1 MDNGP
6 VIKLC
11 FRTVW
16 GMLRVQKAGRL
27 EIQRR
32 KVPSCNKRLLIVA
45 SCESRPGQGLMLLEL
60 EITNTRGKKPRRNA
74 TKMTFQKKERYD
86 VPVASASR
94 VSWVLLYSTEGAGLV
109 VVQLRQ
115 DSPLGRSKT
124 LSKCMGLIC
133 YVKYS
138 LLELEIH
145 FRNSRDRHTEVEKK
159 TKYRQIEHFHH
170 TQNQPSIP
178 SIAIELFPSHLI
190 IAQQSFPQSLLPNL
204 PPKLP

>member
-1 MDNGP
+1 MLFSTHTIYPRGYRRPRGARLSLRHAEMDNGP

-27 EIQRR
+27 EIQIR

-94 VSWVLLYSTEGAGLV
+94 YLGCYCTRPRVPDSWLSSFDRILLWDG
-109 VVQLRQ
+109 QR
-115 DSPLGRSKT
+115 R
-124 LSKCMGLIC
+124 
-133 YVKYS
+133 
-138 LLELEIH
+138 
-145 FRNSRDRHTEVEKK
+145 F
-159 TKYRQIEHFHH
+159 
-170 TQNQPSIP
+170 
-178 SIAIELFPSHLI
+178 
-190 IAQQSFPQSLLPNL
+190 QSVWD
-204 PPKLP
+204 